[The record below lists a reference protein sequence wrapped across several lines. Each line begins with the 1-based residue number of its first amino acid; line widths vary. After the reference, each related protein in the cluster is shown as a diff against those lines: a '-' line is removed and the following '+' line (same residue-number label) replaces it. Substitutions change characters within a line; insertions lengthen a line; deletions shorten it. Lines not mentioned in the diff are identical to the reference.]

1 MWYAAPTT
9 GSRPPQPRATS
20 SRESEARTSSIRST
34 RACATRCSTKWGK
47 RWFGRIS
54 PAGSRSISDVAF
66 AFGVPRRLRQI
77 SRGDMAQS
85 EQVGI
90 IGKGIVIKGN
100 LTGGG
105 DLVIEGRVEGQ
116 IALKNHLTIE
126 STGNVQADIQA
137 DELTINGEASGNI
150 DASSK
155 VAINASAKVA
165 GDIKAP
171 RVVIEDGAVFNG
183 SIEMEV
189 KLPEDV

>member
-1 MWYAAPTT
+1 
-9 GSRPPQPRATS
+9 
-20 SRESEARTSSIRST
+20 
-34 RACATRCSTKWGK
+34 
-47 RWFGRIS
+47 
-54 PAGSRSISDVAF
+54 
-66 AFGVPRRLRQI
+66 
-77 SRGDMAQS
+77 MAQS
-85 EQVGI
+85 EQIGI

-105 DLVIEGRVEGQ
+105 DLVIEGKVEGQ

-126 STGNVQADIQA
+126 STGRVQADIEA
-137 DELTINGEASGNI
+137 EELTINGEASGNI

-155 VAINASAKVA
+155 VAISASAKVA

-189 KLPEDV
+189 KLPDDL